1 MGVMDCAEPNTFN
14 EKTEWY
20 EGKGFWFDYPT
31 VLCVDGEWQVLVPDD
46 LTSHVG
52 NGRSFGSLSDI
63 FDLAAREA
71 RGEHLAYEEFVRE
84 TLLVQVAQGRTFGAL
99 MIEPVVLGAG
109 GMALV

>member
-1 MGVMDCAEPNTFN
+1 MGVMDCAEPNAFN

-31 VLCVDGEWQVLVPDD
+31 VLCVDGEWRVLVPGE
-46 LTSHVG
+46 LAERVG
-52 NGRSFGSLSDI
+52 GGRSFGSLGDA
-63 FDLAAREA
+63 FDLEARES
-71 RGEHLAYEEFVRE
+71 RGEHLAYEKLVRE
-84 TLLVQVAQGRTFGAL
+84 TLLELTSQGRAFGAL